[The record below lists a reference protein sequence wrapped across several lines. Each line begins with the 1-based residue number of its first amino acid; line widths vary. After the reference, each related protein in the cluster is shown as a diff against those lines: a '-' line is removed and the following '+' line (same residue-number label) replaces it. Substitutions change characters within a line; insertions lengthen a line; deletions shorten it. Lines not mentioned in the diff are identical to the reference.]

1 MKSGSGFTSLVPL
14 AAFLLLSIAGAT
26 AQSGNPKPASDF
38 GIVITKKSITPKATF
53 IPYKVNGLEM
63 EIIAVKASD
72 GTIRTA
78 LNTCQVCYRSGRG
91 YYKQMGDEFV
101 CQNCGNRFK
110 VDQVEKIRGGCNPV
124 PILEGDKTDSG
135 DTIGISKAY
144 LESVAPYFAYWK
156 KRG

>member
-1 MKSGSGFTSLVPL
+1 MKSGSGIPSLVSL

-26 AQSGNPKPASDF
+26 AQSGNPKPTSGF
-38 GIVITKKSITPKATF
+38 GIVIIKKNITSKATF

-63 EIIAVKASD
+63 EIITVKASD

-91 YYKQMGDEFV
+91 YYKQVNDEFV

-124 PILEGDKTDSG
+124 PILEGDKTDRG